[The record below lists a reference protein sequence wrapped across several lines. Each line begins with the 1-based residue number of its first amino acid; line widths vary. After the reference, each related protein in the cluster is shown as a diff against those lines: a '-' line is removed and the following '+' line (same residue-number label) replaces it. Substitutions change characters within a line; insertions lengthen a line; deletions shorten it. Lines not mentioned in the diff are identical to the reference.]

1 MKKIL
6 ADNQDFWIKLLGS
19 ELYGSLSRDI
29 HSNVVTAHADCIEET
44 DQYIQSLKQY
54 TTERVQESNSW
65 LSDVLFA
72 PFYQIIVESY
82 LQYSAISVD
91 TFSILKNK
99 ENMLRQLIYDSI
111 ERIPRRVLIYDM
123 HLCKSDGGLTGADSS
138 EEYQCYCQNMLADVG
153 YVHKLCSEYF
163 EMTRLLVVRMTYTIK
178 YIEEMLHNIEN
189 SHMEITQQLCA
200 GEEFHYITSLKI
212 TGADRHQKGKKAA
225 ECTLD
230 TGKKIVYKPH
240 AMQKE
245 IVYQTLY
252 SYFCG
257 HTGNRAVSYPVIDSR
272 TYGISGHIP
281 AFSCENEQQVQEYFK
296 GIGIHLFLCYL
307 LHAGDMHQENIV
319 ASGMPVL
326 VDAETIPG
334 IQRRFPVKNAEDQ
347 VNERLGWNVL
357 RTGILPF
364 PVWRDNRKGVI
375 VSALHMVNEVYS
387 PMKLPV
393 VRNEKTSD
401 MYVDY
406 DYIKIFGR
414 NSIPTYQGR
423 QIGAGQYIQEVCEGF
438 ASAYKFYMDN
448 RVQIEERIEPLWH
461 LETRYLVRHTQQY
474 AMYLSSALHPMF
486 MRTTEEHM
494 LMLQVIQKKKC
505 DMHVME
511 KELSSLLNM
520 DTPLLSCRADE
531 YMERYR
537 NSAYETHR
545 YLVDRFGPDDMKE
558 QLDLIRLSLNMMD
571 MDRLQNTYF
580 NSIGNSGGARSGLNR
595 RKLEQAIQRILDLVV
610 KKATVYADD
619 ICWDGLKLEGEN
631 LWGIQPVGM
640 DLYDGISGIAVFV
653 SFMHRLGYL
662 QKTDIDAIL
671 VGKMCRYV
679 DTPAFQME
687 TKTGLYVGIG
697 ALIYTYLLLYDIQP
711 DERYL
716 ICARKAVK
724 KISEIYVRDQ
734 KYDLF
739 AGNAGAICALV
750 KLYEVTHDSEDL
762 ELAVAIG
769 DWLSKEIFDPEC
781 GKCRIPLGGMAHGD
795 SGFMMAYAHLLKHV
809 NDKKYCQMIDTLLE
823 HENLSYSEQKGNW
836 RDLRNTKI
844 EVYANAWC
852 HGAAGILLSRLG
864 LIGLAEYKDSDLV
877 KRDIDR
883 AATVLFG
890 QSLRRGLCLCH
901 GMAGNYMIMNAY
913 QKRFSLTAE
922 QECSRKNICSE
933 IVNVILE
940 DKMLPQDR
948 YGMGLMTGLPGI
960 GICLGKMLSEDNNI
974 SHYMTE

>member
-1 MKKIL
+1 MKERMKKIL

-138 EEYQCYCQNMLADVG
+138 EEYQYYCQNMLADVG

-200 GEEFHYITSLKI
+200 GEDFHYITSLKI

-272 TYGISGHIP
+272 TYGISGYIP

-401 MYVDY
+401 M
-406 DYIKIFGR
+406 
-414 NSIPTYQGR
+414 
-423 QIGAGQYIQEVCEGF
+423 C
-438 ASAYKFYMDN
+438 
-448 RVQIEERIEPLWH
+448 
-461 LETRYLVRHTQQY
+461 
-474 AMYLSSALHPMF
+474 
-486 MRTTEEHM
+486 
-494 LMLQVIQKKKC
+494 
-505 DMHVME
+505 
-511 KELSSLLNM
+511 
-520 DTPLLSCRADE
+520 
-531 YMERYR
+531 
-537 NSAYETHR
+537 
-545 YLVDRFGPDDMKE
+545 
-558 QLDLIRLSLNMMD
+558 
-571 MDRLQNTYF
+571 
-580 NSIGNSGGARSGLNR
+580 
-595 RKLEQAIQRILDLVV
+595 
-610 KKATVYADD
+610 
-619 ICWDGLKLEGEN
+619 
-631 LWGIQPVGM
+631 
-640 DLYDGISGIAVFV
+640 
-653 SFMHRLGYL
+653 
-662 QKTDIDAIL
+662 
-671 VGKMCRYV
+671 
-679 DTPAFQME
+679 
-687 TKTGLYVGIG
+687 
-697 ALIYTYLLLYDIQP
+697 
-711 DERYL
+711 
-716 ICARKAVK
+716 
-724 KISEIYVRDQ
+724 
-734 KYDLF
+734 
-739 AGNAGAICALV
+739 
-750 KLYEVTHDSEDL
+750 
-762 ELAVAIG
+762 
-769 DWLSKEIFDPEC
+769 
-781 GKCRIPLGGMAHGD
+781 
-795 SGFMMAYAHLLKHV
+795 
-809 NDKKYCQMIDTLLE
+809 
-823 HENLSYSEQKGNW
+823 
-836 RDLRNTKI
+836 
-844 EVYANAWC
+844 
-852 HGAAGILLSRLG
+852 
-864 LIGLAEYKDSDLV
+864 
-877 KRDIDR
+877 
-883 AATVLFG
+883 
-890 QSLRRGLCLCH
+890 
-901 GMAGNYMIMNAY
+901 
-913 QKRFSLTAE
+913 
-922 QECSRKNICSE
+922 
-933 IVNVILE
+933 
-940 DKMLPQDR
+940 
-948 YGMGLMTGLPGI
+948 GI